1 MDRMRLKGMVFF
13 GYHGVFPEENRLG
26 QKFVVDLELVL
37 DLSPAASSDDLGR
50 TVNYA
55 DVHETVKRVVQGPP
69 CKLIETLAH
78 KIATEILTTYTIIN
92 EATVAVTKP
101 NPPLDIRFDGVTVD
115 IRRRRGPDGGI
126 VPVA

>member
-101 NPPLDIRFDGVTVD
+101 NPPLDIRFDGVTVE

>member
-1 MDRMRLKGMVFF
+1 MDRMRLKAMEFF
-13 GYHGVFPEENRLG
+13 GYHGVFPEENKLG
-26 QKFVVDLELVL
+26 QRYIVDLELEL
-37 DLSPAASSDDLGR
+37 DLMPAAQSDDLSR

-55 DVHETVKRVVQGPP
+55 DVHDTVKRVVEGPP
-69 CKLIETLAH
+69 CRLIETLAH
-78 KIATEILTTYTIIN
+78 KIASEILSTYTIIR

-101 NPPLDIRFDGVTVD
+101 HPPLDIRFGGVTVE

>member
-1 MDRMRLKGMVFF
+1 
-13 GYHGVFPEENRLG
+13 
-26 QKFVVDLELVL
+26 
-37 DLSPAASSDDLGR
+37 
-50 TVNYA
+50 
-55 DVHETVKRVVQGPP
+55 VQGPP

-101 NPPLDIRFDGVTVD
+101 NPPLDIRFDGVTVE

>member
-1 MDRMRLKGMVFF
+1 MDRMRIQAMEFF
-13 GYHGVFPEENRLG
+13 GYHGVFPEENKLG
-26 QKFVVDLELVL
+26 QRFIVDLELAL
-37 DLSPAASSDDLGR
+37 DLTPAAQSDDLSR

-55 DVHETVKRVVQGPP
+55 DVHETVKRIVEGPP

-78 KIATEILTTYTIIN
+78 KIASEILSTYTIIH

-101 NPPLDIRFDGVTVD
+101 HPPLDIRFGGVTVE
-115 IRRRRGPDGGI
+115 IRRRRGPDGGV